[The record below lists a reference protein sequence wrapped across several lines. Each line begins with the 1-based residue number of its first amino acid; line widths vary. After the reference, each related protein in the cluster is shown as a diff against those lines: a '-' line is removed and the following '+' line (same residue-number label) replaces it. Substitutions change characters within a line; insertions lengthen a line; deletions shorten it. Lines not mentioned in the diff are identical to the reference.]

1 MAIGTWYTKIIKYPV
16 DFSTSKCIKTEYKR
30 LNASAFIQLQEW
42 RYKKDNVF
50 ERANATDLVT
60 DTPGRFIEYENELPS
75 PGPAPVVILYTDY
88 TNIMV
93 HYSCKTYGGWFSK
106 KKQEYYYIS
115 VRSTLFNDLELFLI
129 AFEKIKSL
137 NVNFKDLV
145 LMLDEKSC

>member
-1 MAIGTWYTKIIKYPV
+1 M
-16 DFSTSKCIKTEYKR
+16 
-30 LNASAFIQLQEW
+30 NASAFIQLQEW

-93 HYSCKTYGGWFSK
+93 HYSCKTYMVVGLAKKSK
-106 KKQEYYYIS
+106 
-115 VRSTLFNDLELFLI
+115 STIIYRLEI
-129 AFEKIKSL
+129 HY
-137 NVNFKDLV
+137 
-145 LMLDEKSC
+145 LMILSFF